1 MYLQYLV
8 KLVAAEVTLQQEPIA
23 APLPHN
29 TSHPPLC
36 DHVWLLNRKVRSLEN
51 NKDTINELNLK
62 NKDSIKILKT
72 KKQLLKVVSKEENFF
87 MNRQKVAMN

>member
-36 DHVWLLNRKVRSLEN
+36 DQVWLLKRKVRSLEN

-62 NKDSIKILKT
+62 NKDSIKILNT

-87 MNRQKVAMN
+87 MNRQTVAMN